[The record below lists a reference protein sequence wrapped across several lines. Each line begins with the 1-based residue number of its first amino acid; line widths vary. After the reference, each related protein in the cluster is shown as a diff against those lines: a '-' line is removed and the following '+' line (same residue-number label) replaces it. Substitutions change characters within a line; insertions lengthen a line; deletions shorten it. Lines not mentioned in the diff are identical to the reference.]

1 MKKADEMEIHV
12 NFKAVRL
19 SWAAVA
25 LFLIIWNVFE
35 LISTGDIPLLPF
47 MLMSVQSGVFFWTK
61 LVLNKRMTKAGSHD
75 E

>member
-25 LFLIIWNVFE
+25 LFLIVWNVFE
-35 LISTGDIPLLPF
+35 LISTGNIPLFPF
-47 MLMSVQSGVFFWTK
+47 LLMSVQSGVFFWAK
-61 LVLNKRMTKAGSHD
+61 LVLSKRMTKASHYD